1 MKPVELEEIYL
12 PCFHSIERT
21 GALLRTLELVAGFPH
36 SSDKHKK
43 TALGQPAGA
52 VTAPA
57 KQDFANSRWVFYMLS
72 IMT

>member
-1 MKPVELEEIYL
+1 M

-21 GALLRTLELVAGFPH
+21 GAPQRSLKLVAGFQH

-52 VTAPA
+52 VTVLA
-57 KQDFANSRWVFYMLS
+57 KQDFANGSREFYMLS